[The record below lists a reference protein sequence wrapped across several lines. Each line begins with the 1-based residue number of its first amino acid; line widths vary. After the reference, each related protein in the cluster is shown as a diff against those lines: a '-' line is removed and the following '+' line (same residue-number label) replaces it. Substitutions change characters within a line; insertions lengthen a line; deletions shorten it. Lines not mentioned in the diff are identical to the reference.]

1 MSSDPNNTSPEQEK
15 APEQTP
21 TVDPKDITMKPGYI
35 ADRDAEET
43 VDNPAVTPQ
52 MPNDPSDDRGDLRRD

>member
-21 TVDPKDITMKPGYI
+21 TVDPKDLAMKPGYI
-35 ADRDAEET
+35 ADRDAQET
-43 VDNPAVTPQ
+43 VNNPAVAPQ
-52 MPNDPSDDRGDLRRD
+52 MLNDPSDDRGDLRRD